1 MWKARNTLSNAKAGN
16 GIDLGEAQGHA
27 HARTPDDMRAIGR
40 DVGEQLA
47 AGTVVILTGPLG
59 AGKTTITQG
68 IAEGLAVKGRV
79 QSPTFTIVRTHK
91 PGARGIRLLHMDAY
105 RLLGEGVAESIAPGE
120 QLSRDDVLDTLESL
134 DIDADLDD
142 AVLVAEWGRGVVEEL
157 ADRVLDVEIARAV
170 GAEGKGGGSA
180 VGESGSA
187 DAGAGTGDDSDTAD
201 VVADGGLADGGEVI
215 DMTDGDEDD
224 PREIHWRWS
233 E

>member
-1 MWKARNTLSNAKAGN
+1 M
-16 GIDLGEAQGHA
+16 DLGEAQGHA
-27 HARTPDDMRAIGR
+27 HARTPEDMRAIGR
-40 DVGEQLA
+40 ELGKQLA

-68 IAEGLAVKGRV
+68 IADGLAVKGRV
-79 QSPTFTIVRTHK
+79 QSPTFTILRTHK

-157 ADRVLDVEIARAV
+157 ADRVLDVEITRAV
-170 GAEGKGGGSA
+170 GAEG
-180 VGESGSA
+180 
-187 DAGAGTGDDSDTAD
+187 DDDGDVAATDINGDGAD
-201 VVADGGLADGGEVI
+201 VVDGDLADGGVI
-215 DMTDGDEDD
+215 DMTDGEEDD
-224 PREIHWRWS
+224 PREVHWRWR

>member
-1 MWKARNTLSNAKAGN
+1 M
-16 GIDLGEAQGHA
+16 DLGEAQGHA

-40 DVGEQLA
+40 ALGEQLS

-68 IAEGLAVKGRV
+68 IADGLAVKGRV

-157 ADRVLDVEIARAV
+157 ADRVLDVEITRAV
-170 GAEGKGGGSA
+170 GAEG
-180 VGESGSA
+180 
-187 DAGAGTGDDSDTAD
+187 DDDGDVAAAY
-201 VVADGGLADGGEVI
+201 VVDGDLADGGVI

-224 PREIHWRWS
+224 PREVHWRWR

>member
-1 MWKARNTLSNAKAGN
+1 MSNAKAGS
-16 GIDLGEAQGHA
+16 GVDLGKVKGHA
-27 HARTPDDMRAIGR
+27 HARTPEDMRAIGR
-40 DVGEQLA
+40 ELGEQLA

-157 ADRVLDVEIARAV
+157 ADRVLDVEITRAV
-170 GAEGKGGGSA
+170 GA
-180 VGESGSA
+180 
-187 DAGAGTGDDSDTAD
+187 DSDAAD
-201 VVADGGLADGGEVI
+201 DDVDRGFVDRDLEGGEVI
-215 DMTDGDEDD
+215 DMTGGDEDD
-224 PREIHWRWS
+224 PREVHWRWR
-233 E
+233 ERRVCAG

>member
-1 MWKARNTLSNAKAGN
+1 MSNAKAGS
-16 GIDLGEAQGHA
+16 GVDLGEVKGHA
-27 HARTPDDMRAIGR
+27 HARTPEDMRAIGR
-40 DVGEQLA
+40 ELGEQLA

-157 ADRVLDVEIARAV
+157 ADRVLDVEITRAV
-170 GAEGKGGGSA
+170 GAEG
-180 VGESGSA
+180 
-187 DAGAGTGDDSDTAD
+187 DDDSDVVTAD
-201 VVADGGLADGGEVI
+201 VNGDGSDVVDGDLADGGVI

-224 PREIHWRWS
+224 PREVHWRWR

>member
-1 MWKARNTLSNAKAGN
+1 MSNAKAGN
-16 GIDLGEAQGHA
+16 GMDLGEAQGHA
-27 HARTPDDMRAIGR
+27 HARTPEDMRAIGR
-40 DVGEQLA
+40 ELGQQLA

-68 IAEGLAVKGRV
+68 IADGLAVKGRV

-157 ADRVLDVEIARAV
+157 ADRVLDVEITRAV
-170 GAEGKGGGSA
+170 GAEVSDGSDAAA
-180 VGESGSA
+180 V
-187 DAGAGTGDDSDTAD
+187 D
-201 VVADGGLADGGEVI
+201 VLGDGGLADSGEVI

-224 PREIHWRWS
+224 PREVHWRWS

>member
-1 MWKARNTLSNAKAGN
+1 M
-16 GIDLGEAQGHA
+16 DLGEAQGHA
-27 HARTPDDMRAIGR
+27 HARTPEDMRAIGR
-40 DVGEQLA
+40 ELGKQLA

-68 IAEGLAVKGRV
+68 IADGLAVKGRV
-79 QSPTFTIVRTHK
+79 QSPTFTILRTHK

-105 RLLGEGVAESIAPGE
+105 RLLDEGVAESIAPGE

-157 ADRVLDVEIARAV
+157 ADRVLDVEITRAV
-170 GAEGKGGGSA
+170 GAEVSDGSDAAA
-180 VGESGSA
+180 V
-187 DAGAGTGDDSDTAD
+187 DALG
-201 VVADGGLADGGEVI
+201 DGGLADSGEVI

-224 PREIHWRWS
+224 PREVHWRWS

>member
-1 MWKARNTLSNAKAGN
+1 MSNAKAGS
-16 GIDLGEAQGHA
+16 GVDLGEVKGHA
-27 HARTPDDMRAIGR
+27 HARTPEDMRAIGR
-40 DVGEQLA
+40 DLGEQLA

-157 ADRVLDVEIARAV
+157 ADRVLDVEITRAV
-170 GAEGKGGGSA
+170 GAEG
-180 VGESGSA
+180 
-187 DAGAGTGDDSDTAD
+187 DDDGDVAATDINGDGAD
-201 VVADGGLADGGEVI
+201 VVDGDLADGGVI

-224 PREIHWRWS
+224 PREVHWRWR

>member
-1 MWKARNTLSNAKAGN
+1 MWKARNTLSNAKSGR
-16 GIDLGEAQGHA
+16 GVDLGEVQGHA
-27 HARTPDDMRAIGR
+27 HARTPEDMRAIGR
-40 DVGEQLA
+40 ELGEQLT

-68 IAEGLAVKGRV
+68 IAEWLAVKGRV

-157 ADRVLDVEIARAV
+157 ADRVLDVEITRAV
-170 GAEGKGGGSA
+170 GTEGDHDGDVA
-180 VGESGSA
+180 VA
-187 DAGAGTGDDSDTAD
+187 DVNGDGAD
-201 VVADGGLADGGEVI
+201 VVDGGLIGDEVI

-224 PREIHWRWS
+224 PREVHWRWR

>member
-1 MWKARNTLSNAKAGN
+1 M
-16 GIDLGEAQGHA
+16 DLGEAQGHA
-27 HARTPDDMRAIGR
+27 HARTPEDMRAIGR
-40 DVGEQLA
+40 ELGQQLA

-68 IAEGLAVKGRV
+68 IADGLAVKGRV

-157 ADRVLDVEIARAV
+157 ADRVLDVEITRAV
-170 GAEGKGGGSA
+170 GAEVSDGSDA
-180 VGESGSA
+180 AAA
-187 DAGAGTGDDSDTAD
+187 DALG
-201 VVADGGLADGGEVI
+201 DGGLAEGGGVI
-215 DMTDGDEDD
+215 DMTDGEEDD
-224 PREIHWRWS
+224 PREVHWRWR